1 MAAGGDASTKNPFL
15 LSKAEERAAAKKQS
29 ELRGE
34 LTVPRRYVF
43 RPAINHDFSADMQTG
58 LDPRDDTFGTR
69 EAGERL
75 VP

>member
-1 MAAGGDASTKNPFL
+1 L

-43 RPAINHDFSADMQTG
+43 LPPVNHGFPADPQTG
-58 LDPRDDTFGTR
+58 MDSRDDTFGTR
-69 EAGERL
+69 KTGERL